1 MSKGTFDFD
10 LNDSGYTVSDK
21 LTVVK
26 NKLSFLSPVFHKIQ
40 KTSYDFP
47 LGLDYI
53 VVTDNGD
60 NTYDLIKYGGEEY
73 NFSNGSISLD
83 PTKATNEM
91 GLMQRVPALNL
102 RRGKLNLGDV
112 VNVCFYDRSKQKPYI
127 RNLLKRGNLTIRE
140 DNPPTPTGTGLWL
153 RSYASA
159 TENAL
164 GSFISPAGLYRINPD
179 TTATWVL
186 PTSDNPS
193 IQHAGIQA
201 FGLGRFNGPNNS
213 APGETD
219 SYASA
224 WQYQVEADP
233 GTHGW
238 RIGTWATSNRV
249 PLWSKDFGLVTDSGL
264 VNPEFLKNFRFF
276 IDNVSGWI
284 HVIPDSSISFPG
296 RIFSARSS
304 TVARTS
310 NISRGA
316 GTLNLANISMH
327 SYIETIGEEGFIE
340 SYMCCPA
347 TPETSAGGQASVDF
361 LKMNQDTGEWT
372 SFSSFD
378 SAYIPEGGPTEVPD
392 CLEFGSEHGGP
403 VAWRDKEAVLF
414 SSGGQRDLFDLT
426 KWTKAHWSV
435 RTIKTDGTEGVLL
448 KSKTVEA
455 SESPT
460 VLAHA
465 SLKSEALGADYT
477 LKWDATDGWYG
488 GIELASS
495 DSSSDF
501 AQFKDLAPIL
511 LPAQSPNTHRM
522 GTVETAAAVDT
533 GGTRRWPNDLK
544 NCGGGVIVD
553 EAKTIWF
560 AVLEPEQFLY
570 GGSYSYYVQEEQQAT
585 YLWYFTNSGCG
596 GFGSLFGYSATE
608 VHPIA
613 PDDQP
618 AAVTVGNPQFLI
630 RPCTNG
636 SEGDQTLTWSFDPD
650 SPQDHPVRKFV
661 WSQKPGWTWRTKLYG
676 ITITGELVEA
686 DISQRL
692 DATHSAALGGAAA
705 GPGQGFDFF
714 TVTETDFLAPDN
726 VWQLISFADKKLI
739 AILRDLHADGPAN
752 NPSPHLEVWDTTSTP
767 VKISTV
773 RLGSYDELKSTD
785 DFVNDAWKS
794 GDQEWDPYA
803 FGRPRMKA
811 CRGEDN
817 RPVILVMVGENKK
830 ANPDTDSLFK
840 RVCWATIEVANPA
853 APTVTRSAR
862 TSPDE
867 GVGSSGDIDGN
878 YPTWVD
884 WDTLV
889 LTPGKVAWTRNSN
902 FYETTI
908 IPQEIKLWLF
918 MKMI

>member
-140 DNPPTPTGTGLWL
+140 ENPPTPTGTGLWL

-361 LKMNQDTGEWT
+361 LKMDQNNGDWL
-372 SFSSFD
+372 SHSSYD
-378 SAYIPEGGPTEVPD
+378 SAYIPEGGPSVIPD
-392 CLEFGSEHGGP
+392 CLEFGHLTGGP
-403 VAWRDKEAVLF
+403 VPWRDKEAVVF
-414 SSGGQRDLFDLT
+414 SSGGLKDLFDSSA
-426 KWTKAHWSV
+426 WTKTHWSI
-435 RTIKTDGTEGVLL
+435 RSLKTDGTAGGLL
-448 KSKTVEA
+448 KSKTVDA
-455 SESPT
+455 TDSPT
-460 VLAHA
+460 LLPSAN
-465 SLKSEALGADYT
+465 LKSEALAADYAGAYDGSYWT
-477 LKWDATDGWYG
+477 L
-488 GIELASS
+488 GIELNAVES
-495 DSSSDF
+495 DADWAKFQNITSM
-501 AQFKDLAPIL
+501 L
-511 LPAQSPNTHRM
+511 LPVEVSNNARM
-522 GTVETAAAVDT
+522 TTLRDCLATNGIY
-533 GGTRRWPNDLK
+533 
-544 NCGGGVIVD
+544 GGGARVWPVDLRNMGSGIIVD
-553 EAKTIWF
+553 EAKTTWF
-560 AVLEPEQFLY
+560 VVLEPEQVLF
-570 GGSYSYYVQEEQQAT
+570 GGSFGTRITGNV
-585 YLWYFTNSGCG
+585 LDCRIWHWYISNECTPSFNNGTNMVLG
-596 GFGSLFGYSATE
+596 TNPD
-608 VHPIA
+608 HPI
-613 PDDQP
+613 PGGLPFPGVRLLQEPCGVNEFGGVLNVETFWGWDG
-618 AAVTVGNPQFLI
+618 TEYT
-630 RPCTNG
+630 RPEKINV
-636 SEGDQTLTWSFDPD
+636 F
-650 SPQDHPVRKFV
+650 
-661 WSQKPGWTWRTKLYG
+661 SQEPGYLWRTKLYG
-676 ITITGELVEA
+676 VTNAGALIEA
-686 DISQRL
+686 DISQL
-692 DATHSAALGGAAA
+692 KDVPHTVF
-705 GPGQGFDFF
+705 GPVVVS
-714 TVTETDFLAPDN
+714 TTEINFPIADN
-726 VWQLISFADKKLI
+726 VWQIISFADKGLV
-739 AILRDLHADGPAN
+739 AVLRDLHANGLYS
-752 NPSPHLEVWDTTSTP
+752 NPSPALEIWSISGSTLIKRSTT
-767 VKISTV
+767 
-773 RLGSYDELKSTD
+773 RLGSYTELKDFD
-785 DFVNDAWKS
+785 DPSGDLWKA

-803 FGRPRMKA
+803 FSPPRMKA

-908 IPQEIKLWLF
+908 IP
-918 MKMI
+918 